1 MNASPYPSVQNI
13 PEVAGQNA
21 QAAQSVQLSANQ
33 GVNNGMNPILQA
45 LKIIGSSINAGKQ
58 RGNPQAG
65 AQSQAFSGL
74 LQSMASPELSQ
85 GQAQPQSTAPGV
97 PATPATPQ
105 PGAQTAMPVQP
116 QAQPV
121 QPAPAAGGGQA
132 PAPAARPNIPRRPL
146 NPATPFGQQAGAR
159 PMSKQPINI

>member
-1 MNASPYPSVQNI
+1 MNATPYPAVQNI

-21 QAAQSVQLSANQ
+21 QAAQSVQLSGNQ
-33 GVNNGMNPILQA
+33 GVNNAMNPVLQA

-58 RGNPQAG
+58 RGNPRAG

-85 GQAQPQSTAPGV
+85 VQQSQASEV
-97 PATPATPQ
+97 PAPPPPNAQRPA
-105 PGAQTAMPVQP
+105 AAPVQP
-116 QAQPV
+116 QEQNI
-121 QPAPAAGGGQA
+121 QTKQIPA
-132 PAPAARPNIPRRPL
+132 APAARPSIPRRPL
-146 NPATPFGQQAGAR
+146 NPGTPFGQQAGAR